1 LAHGEEGLRQ
11 QSLEAVDLTAA
22 RADSRSANPHY
33 SRVIVIAG
41 TRPETIKLAPVI
53 HALVRRHGLR
63 PLVMNSGQHAE
74 AVRRSLEEFGLNAD
88 CTLESAHSSS
98 NLSTAVRHL
107 ERSIRSALL
116 QYRPRIVL
124 VQGDTSTAYAGAR
137 AAAAQGCLV
146 AHIEAGLRTPF
157 AAEPF
162 PEEWFR
168 RRITSHADI
177 HFVPTPG
184 SRDNLLAEGVDPG
197 AVHLVGN
204 TGIDSLRQVIDELR
218 SEPGRQARAPY
229 QVAVTL
235 HRRENW
241 DHNADVICD
250 ALLDLSAQRPDLSF
264 LLPVH
269 PNPRVARRIA
279 RKLGAHPCFS
289 LVKPM
294 RYREFVA
301 QAARAALIVSDS
313 GGIQEEAPYLGVPLL
328 VPRSCTE
335 RPEALATG
343 FVRLVDVRR
352 ESIVREAL
360 DLLAR
365 PRRQPVSFGPGAP
378 FGDGLASARIVEVI
392 EALAA
397 EPLAA

>member
-1 LAHGEEGLRQ
+1 M
-11 QSLEAVDLTAA
+11 
-22 RADSRSANPHY
+22 
-33 SRVIVIAG
+33 VISG

-53 HALVRRHGLR
+53 RAFDRGRCPR
-63 PLVMNSGQHAE
+63 PVVVNSGQHPT
-74 AVRRSLEEFGLNAD
+74 AVQRSLEEFGLHAD
-88 CTLESAHSSS
+88 CTLPSIHSTF
-98 NLSTAVRHL
+98 NLATAVRQL
-107 ERSIRSALL
+107 ERNIRSALL
-116 QYRPRIVL
+116 QYRPRFVL

-137 AAAAQGCLV
+137 AAAAEGCVV
-146 AHIEAGLRTPF
+146 AHIEAGLRTAY

-168 RRITSHADI
+168 RRITSHADL

-184 SRDNLLAEGVDPG
+184 SRANLLAEGVDPA

-204 TGIDSLRQVIDELR
+204 TGIDSLRLVLEEIR
-218 SEPGRQARAPY
+218 GEPVRTPGNPR

-241 DHNADVICD
+241 DENADVICD
-250 ALLDLSAQRPDLSF
+250 ALLDLAARRPDLSF

-269 PNPRVARRIA
+269 PNPRIARRIS

-289 LVKPM
+289 LVEPM
-294 RYREFVA
+294 RYREFVT
-301 QAARAALIVSDS
+301 QAAGSALIVSDS
-313 GGIQEEAPYLGVPLL
+313 GGIQEEAPHLGVPLL

-343 FVRLVDVRR
+343 FVRLVDVSRQ
-352 ESIVREAL
+352 SIVREAL
-360 DLLAR
+360 DLLAQ
-365 PRRQPVSFGPGAP
+365 PRREAVPFGPQAP
-378 FGDGLASARIVEVI
+378 FGDGFAALRIIEVI